1 MRVMVCDAGDSGRA
15 TPELEAALEVAA
27 EAVAFS
33 AAALATAAK
42 AEASPELVADRGRGA
57 PHDHDFR
64 LLLAGL
70 PSPLA
75 ALSPSQYYGRGCS
88 ALGCVS
94 AGDVSAPIVPTA
106 GEVDVAQQLAAWR
119 AARQRAPP
127 EVAED
132 LLAVSTTHPPSVY
145 TSASGLHSSDGLCDP
160 KRFRT
165 RAALLATSVTIVIFQ

>member
-15 TPELEAALEVAA
+15 SPELEAALEVAA

-42 AEASPELVADRGRGA
+42 AEASPELVTDRGHGA

-70 PSPLA
+70 PSSLA
-75 ALSPSQYYGRGCS
+75 ALSSSQHYGHGCS

-94 AGDVSAPIVPTA
+94 AGDVSAPIVCRSQARWT
-106 GEVDVAQQLAAWR
+106 WR
-119 AARQRAPP
+119 SSWRHGGRRGNARRRRSP
-127 EVAED
+127 
-132 LLAVSTTHPPSVY
+132 
-145 TSASGLHSSDGLCDP
+145 
-160 KRFRT
+160 RT
-165 RAALLATSVTIVIFQ
+165 CSP